1 MGFPVDFPNEP
12 IEYDQDMSIPMFWP
26 DGFDVGLPGLTHKF
40 IYPSAGGCWMS
51 NYVSLHF

>member
-12 IEYDQDMSIPMFWP
+12 IEYDQDMSISMFWP

-40 IYPSAGGCWMS
+40 VPISWRLL
-51 NYVSLHF
+51 NV